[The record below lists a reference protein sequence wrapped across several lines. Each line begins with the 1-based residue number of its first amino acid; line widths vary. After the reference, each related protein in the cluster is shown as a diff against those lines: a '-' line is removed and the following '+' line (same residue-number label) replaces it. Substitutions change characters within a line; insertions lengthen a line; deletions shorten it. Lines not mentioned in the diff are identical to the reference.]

1 MSGRFDGTVALVT
14 GAGSG
19 IGWASA
25 ARLAEEGA
33 AVALVDI
40 SAEVV
45 GERAEQ
51 LRATGASVSAHAA
64 DVRRPE
70 ALSAVV
76 DAVVAEHGDIG
87 VVFTAAGVAGSKI
100 PSHELP
106 DAAWFDVLDINLT
119 GTFFTIRAALPSM
132 LRRGGG
138 AVVTCGST
146 SSFVATLGGGMAPYR
161 SSKGGVKML
170 TQTLAM
176 EYAGQGIR
184 VNCVCPGAVSTGLAA
199 NTALLVPDGVVEA
212 SASAPDAAP
221 APARPRLAVPLGRYG
236 APEEIAAAVAFLA
249 SEDASYI
256 TGQSLLVD
264 GGVTAE

>member
-1 MSGRFDGTVALVT
+1 MSGRFAGQVALVT

-25 ARLAEEGA
+25 TRLAQEGA

-40 SAEVV
+40 SNEVV
-45 GERAEQ
+45 RDRAEQ
-51 LRATGASVSAHAA
+51 LRATGAKVSAHAA
-64 DVRRPE
+64 DVRSAQ
-70 ALSAVV
+70 ALTTAV
-76 DAVVAEHGDIG
+76 DEVVAEHGEIG

-106 DAAWFDVLDINLT
+106 DSAWFDVLDINLT

-176 EYAGQGIR
+176 EYAARGVR
-184 VNCVCPGAVSTGLAA
+184 VNCVCPGAVTTGLAA
-199 NTALLVPDGVVEA
+199 NTAMLVPEGVVAPAA
-212 SASAPDAAP
+212 SASVP
-221 APARPRLAVPLGRYG
+221 AGPRLAVPLGRYG
-236 APEEIAAAVAFLA
+236 TADEIASAVAFLA
-249 SEDASYI
+249 SDDSSYI